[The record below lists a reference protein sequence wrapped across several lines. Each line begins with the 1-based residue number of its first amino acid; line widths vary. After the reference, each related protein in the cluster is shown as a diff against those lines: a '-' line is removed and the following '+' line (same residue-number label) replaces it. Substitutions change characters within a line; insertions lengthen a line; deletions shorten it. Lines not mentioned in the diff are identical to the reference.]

1 MDLKQL
7 AQLAALD
14 KAPQKTERE
23 PRRIVI
29 TYLPGIAQVSIL
41 TSYHVASN
49 VENRKGEF
57 ATQDP
62 RQVIFAVANIL
73 GVEIEVK
80 CAESGRDP
88 GEAEES

>member
-1 MDLKQL
+1 MDIKQL
-7 AQLAALD
+7 AALAALD
-14 KAPQKTERE
+14 KTPKKVVE
-23 PRRIVI
+23 PKRIVV
-29 TYLPGIAQVSIL
+29 TYLPGIEKTVIL
-41 TSYHVASN
+41 SSYHIASN